1 MIFMNCQQRLLQ
13 QLANILMSRT
23 FKAVRAQ
30 GLEAIR
36 QILKVKVSSR
46 YVKEGVTDMELIW
59 KHCC

>member
-36 QILKVKVSSR
+36 QILSQSLKSLC
-46 YVKEGVTDMELIW
+46 EGRSY
-59 KHCC
+59 